1 MRISSI
7 LLMLLLAFPVFA
19 TDKNGN
25 YAIWGVGNSSC
36 IKYTTSRAANNINE
50 FRQFLMGYLTS
61 YNHQSDD
68 TYSISN
74 IMTMDEI
81 LTWLD
86 GECELKPTSSFE
98 QAIIEFLLAHH
109 DKRTRYPPGGFGR

>member
-7 LLMLLLAFPVFA
+7 LLMLLLACPVFA

-50 FRQFLMGYLTS
+50 FRQFLMGYLTA
-61 YNHQSDD
+61 YNNQADE

-74 IMTMDEI
+74 TMTMDEI

-109 DKRTRYPPGGFGR
+109 DKRSRHPPGGFGR